1 MASVTPIS
9 NGTLIADEVQRLLVQ
24 PLKQSSTY
32 LSLGMPT
39 FTSPGQP
46 IKIPSLIGVGT
57 ATFAGAGSAIAEA
70 TVTTSEIE
78 LLPSTVWAA
87 KRSIRVSNESLSQA
101 VTNLESNFGSSL
113 ITELRRVVDENLWV
127 GDGTSGAPTGMTNF
141 ANNIAYG
148 TAVGTAVVDD
158 LYSMVET
165 AQEADLADATLH
177 WAMSPAM
184 LKRVRVMADSTGRAL
199 LQPSLADGEP
209 SRILGI
215 PYTRTNHLPDDTL
228 LLFDRAQVAV
238 GIDSTASL
246 FVTPHRYAD
255 TGETAIIGTF
265 RADTA
270 PMNAAVVIATGIT
283 A

>member
-1 MASVTPIS
+1 MAVVTPTS

-24 PLKQSSTY
+24 PLTQQSTY

-46 IKIPSLIGVGT
+46 IKVPSLSSIGT

-70 TVTTSEIE
+70 TVSTSEVE

-87 KRSIRVSNESLSQA
+87 KRSIRVSNESLAQA
-101 VTNLESNFGSSL
+101 VTNLESNFGSTL
-113 ITELRRVVDENLWV
+113 ITELRRLVDENLWR
-127 GDGTSGAPTGMTNF
+127 GDGTSGAPTGMVNF
-141 ANNIAYG
+141 ANNISHG
-148 TAVGTAVVDD
+148 TAVGTATTDD
-158 LYSMVET
+158 LYSMIET
-165 AQEADLADATLH
+165 AQENDLADATLH

-184 LKRVRVMADSTGRAL
+184 LKRIRTLSDSTGR
-199 LQPSLADGEP
+199 SLIDGSLSDGAP
-209 SRILGI
+209 ARILGI
-215 PYTRTNHLPDDTL
+215 GYTRTNHIDDDTL
-228 LLFDRAQVAV
+228 VLFDKAQVAV
-238 GIDSTASL
+238 GVDSTASL
-246 FVTPHRYAD
+246 FITPHRYAD